1 MGLFLFSF
9 FLVYALLNFYVL
21 LKLKHA
27 FPVNRVAT
35 VCVSL
40 FMLSMV
46 FAPVAVRLM
55 EKAGQDDLARFAAYT
70 GYTWMVLLFLF
81 FSVSIFIDLIRLCI
95 YFCGL
100 IIKKDVSGALDRKK
114 YFFIVPSLC
123 ALLVTPYGFY
133 EATQIGVKRLTIET
147 PKIKRETGLVRIVQI
162 SDVHIGLIINKKRMG
177 KIADIIKAIKPD
189 ILVSTGALIDGR
201 FNRLKT
207 SIEPLKQISTT
218 YGKFAVTGNH
228 EYYAGIDTSVDL
240 TEQAGFYVLR
250 NKAVDAGGIINIVGV
265 DDIASLRFKNNFIH
279 ESALL
284 KEQSLDKYTILLK
297 HRPVIDQG
305 AIDLFDLQLS
315 GHTHRG
321 QIFPFNY
328 IVKIFFP
335 LYNGFYRISD
345 KSSLYTSGGT
355 GTWGPPIR
363 FLAPPEITVIEL
375 IHSEERT

>member
-189 ILVSTGALIDGR
+189 ILVSTGDLIDGR

-265 DDIASLRFKNNFIH
+265 DDIASLGFENNIIH
-279 ESALL
+279 ESTLL

-321 QIFPFNY
+321 PVSYKHLTLPTI
-328 IVKIFFP
+328 
-335 LYNGFYRISD
+335 
-345 KSSLYTSGGT
+345 YT
-355 GTWGPPIR
+355 
-363 FLAPPEITVIEL
+363 V
-375 IHSEERT
+375 